1 MQASQA
7 FPIAGLV
14 VVATGLVA
22 FVPLVG
28 AFAALSV
35 ATGLVAF
42 VPLVGAFEDG
52 GEKQIDTQSTIILGI
67 LLPAPV
73 KCKKDTQRDNQKF
86 MD

>member
-14 VVATGLVA
+14 V
-22 FVPLVG
+22 
-28 AFAALSV
+28 V